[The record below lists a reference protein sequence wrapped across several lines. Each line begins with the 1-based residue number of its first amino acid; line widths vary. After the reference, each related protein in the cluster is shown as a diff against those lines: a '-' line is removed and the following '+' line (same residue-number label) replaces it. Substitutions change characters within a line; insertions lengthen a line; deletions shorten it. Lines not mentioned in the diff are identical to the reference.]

1 MPHFFEK
8 WGIFLF
14 LIHDLLN
21 YLSSTNSRL
30 LGLNVEEV
38 GGRRESQSPT
48 PNRAVRKGCYS
59 IDS

>member
-21 YLSSTNSRL
+21 SREFDEFMANASPM
-30 LGLNVEEV
+30 LN
-38 GGRRESQSPT
+38 
-48 PNRAVRKGCYS
+48 
-59 IDS
+59 